1 MNDDKVFQLLIETNP
16 IPDPD
21 GLDSPLAL
29 VDLEQRSPT
38 MATDTQI
45 GTKPTGTKPVR
56 DPNRRSRLLIGA
68 AAAVLVVIVGLGTWA
83 AFLVGDGQD
92 SGSKS
97 PPDVL
102 EEFLRATFG
111 GDLDSGYALLVDGAQ
126 MPWTTPATDWF
137 DYESLFNIEF
147 LDMDC
152 IDTSL
157 GAQCTATRRDDFSKA
172 VGYTYSASLEAS
184 FQGPLIARFL
194 EYGASDQAL
203 FFGEF
208 PAWMEAT
215 HADVWNARCADQHSA
230 ECVQAKVDYAAEFG
244 GQYEGELPE
253 P

>member
-1 MNDDKVFQLLIETNP
+1 MT
-16 IPDPD
+16 
-21 GLDSPLAL
+21 
-29 VDLEQRSPT
+29 
-38 MATDTQI
+38 TDTQSTNESTGRRPGRDRNPRSRFLI
-45 GTKPTGTKPVR
+45 GTAV
-56 DPNRRSRLLIGA
+56 
-68 AAAVLVVIVGLGTWA
+68 AVLALTIGLGTWS

-137 DYESLFNIEF
+137 DWESLFNIEF

-152 IDTSL
+152 IDTPL
-157 GAQCTATRRDDFSKA
+157 GAQCTATRQDDFSKA

-194 EYGASDQAL
+194 VYESTDQVVII
-203 FFGEF
+203 GDF

-215 HADVWNARCADQHSA
+215 HSEVWNGRCADQRSA
-230 ECVQAKVDYAAEFG
+230 ECVQVYVEYGAEFG
-244 GQYEGELPE
+244 ERYEGELPQ